1 MLSVM
6 EYIQMGMTSL
16 YQEILLKGKKIKE
29 KRNRIRDF
37 VLYYIYLLKMRKEC
51 IYGWQELINHD
62 G

>member
-51 IYGWQELINHD
+51 IYG
-62 G
+62 